1 MNVAVKLPE
10 DIPRRLATGWDDLP
24 RRALEAIAVE
34 GCRTQA
40 LTKAE
45 VGRMLNLSWHET
57 ESFLKG
63 RQAYLHYAEAD
74 LGQDH
79 ATLSELTS
87 N

>member
-1 MNVAVKLPE
+1 MNVAVELPE
-10 DIPRRLATGWDDLP
+10 DIARRLAREWDDLP

-34 GCRTQA
+34 GYCTQA

-57 ESFLKG
+57 EVFLKE

-74 LGQDH
+74 LEQDR
-79 ATLSELTS
+79 ASTR
-87 N
+87 